1 MLMWIAF
8 FIGLIACGMLAA
20 NERVRFAWVVV
31 LVLALIGFRLT
42 LPVKYVAPQYGIERH
57 GD

>member
-1 MLMWIAF
+1 MWIAF
-8 FIGLIACGMLAA
+8 FIGLIACGVLAA